1 MACLVVTTGPR
12 KGDFYRLG
20 QRTNV
25 VGRDENL
32 PIQITD
38 KHVSRKHMELRFD
51 KDHWRYSVLDM
62 DSKHGVL
69 VNGAKIDKE
78 IVLNDNDCITIGGT
92 TLLFTIRD
100 FFDRKDALDHTKKIG
115 QSIRPTATD

>member
-1 MACLVVTTGPR
+1 MACLIVTTGPR

-20 QRTNV
+20 QHTNV

-32 PIQITD
+32 PIQIID

-69 VNGAKIDKE
+69 INATKIDKE
-78 IVLNDNDCITIGGT
+78 TVLNDNDCITIGGT
-92 TLLFTIRD
+92 TLLFTLKD
-100 FFDRKDALDHTKKIG
+100 FFDRKSALNHAKKIG
-115 QSIRPTATD
+115 QCLRPIATD

>member
-1 MACLVVTTGPR
+1 MACLIVTTGPR

-20 QRTNV
+20 QRTNA
-25 VGRDENL
+25 VGRDETL
-32 PIQITD
+32 PIQIND

-62 DSKHGVL
+62 DSKHGVM

-78 IVLNDNDCITIGGT
+78 TVLNDNDCITIGGI
-92 TLLFTIRD
+92 TLLFTVKD
-100 FFDRKDALDHTKKIG
+100 FFDRKAALDHTKKIG
-115 QSIRPTATD
+115 QSLRPTATD